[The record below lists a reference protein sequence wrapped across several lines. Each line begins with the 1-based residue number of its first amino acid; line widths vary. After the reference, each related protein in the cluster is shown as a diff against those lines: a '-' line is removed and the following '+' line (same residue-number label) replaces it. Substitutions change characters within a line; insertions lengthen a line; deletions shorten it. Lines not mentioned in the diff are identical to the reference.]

1 MLGKEA
7 PFDGGFFEES
17 MAMERN
23 SSERRSSP
31 RYPIEIPIEVTVG
44 SEMLIHLTAN
54 LSGHGA
60 FFERA
65 IPYAVGTRASLRVLL
80 PGERA
85 IRCQGEI
92 VNIPDKKGF
101 GMGMRFLDLPAE
113 DEQRL
118 EQFAARYR
126 RDTDEP
132 LGP

>member
-7 PFDGGFFEES
+7 FLDGGFFEES
-17 MAMERN
+17 MAMGSN
-23 SSERRSSP
+23 SSDRRSSP

-44 SEMLIHLTAN
+44 SEMLIHLTSN
-54 LSGHGA
+54 LSGRGA
-60 FFERA
+60 FFQRA
-65 IPYAVGTRASLRVLL
+65 IPYAVGTQASLRVLL

-101 GMGMRFLDLPAE
+101 GMGMRFLDLAPE
-113 DEQRL
+113 DEQRI

-126 RDTDEP
+126 RDADQP